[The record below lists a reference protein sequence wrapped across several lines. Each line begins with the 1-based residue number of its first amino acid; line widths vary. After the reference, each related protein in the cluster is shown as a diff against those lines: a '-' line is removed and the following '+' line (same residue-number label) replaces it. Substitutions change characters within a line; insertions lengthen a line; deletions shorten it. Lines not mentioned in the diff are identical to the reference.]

1 MKSVRLMLAAGL
13 AAAAALKAWDL
24 LSGGARAGTLL
35 PPVVAAAVAAVEVG
49 VAGLLVGCR
58 WRVGAWCAL
67 GLGWGFLAAVVV
79 MKATGI
85 DAASC
90 GCLGRLE
97 VNRWQHAG
105 IAAGIALAAAGLVV
119 ADGGSG
125 AAKP

>member
-1 MKSVRLMLAAGL
+1 MKPVRLMLAAGL
-13 AAAAALKAWDL
+13 AAAAALKTSDL
-24 LSGGARAGTLL
+24 LSGGARVGALL
-35 PPVVAAAVAAVEVG
+35 PPAAAAAVAVVEVG

-67 GLGWGFLAAVVV
+67 GLGWAFLAAVVV

-85 DAASC
+85 DAANC
-90 GCLGRLE
+90 GCFGRLE

-119 ADGGSG
+119 AETSAG
-125 AAKP
+125 AGPA